1 MEVSLRA
8 LNNNDSA
15 ILGTPFSL
23 YVGDLD
29 STVTEQQLLQTFSF
43 SKLEGLAS
51 AMLCIDSFHRR
62 SLCYGYANFHSFHC
76 ATKAIE
82 ALNYT
87 ILNGKAIRNLASTI
101 DNWKLH
107 QIFSKFGDIQSSKVV
122 VSQDGKSKGYGF
134 VQYST
139 QESALNAIEKLY
151 AATVEGMELYVGP
164 FIRRAGRI
172 QESASFNNLYVK
184 NLDDDVTEEI
194 LDKNLYVKNINDD
207 VDEIELKQYFSQCG
221 IISSVKI
228 MRTNRGISKGFGFV
242 CFSNPDEANRAINT
256 LNGILFH
263 QKPLYV
269 AIAQTKRERTS
280 YLRIMY
286 AKQGPGLASTNFPV
300 HPTLYQRALQ
310 VYQAPGFRHGGMIP
324 NGFSSPPPSPL
335 FLTRAGQAAANNL
348 TNGNQR
354 AAANNSMLAVASPDE
369 RKDILGQ
376 GLYPLVKKLKC
387 GLTPKITEMSWK
399 WITPSC
405 SCCWKKQRSCLSS
418 QKVKK
423 VI

>member
-8 LNNNDSA
+8 HKNNDSA
-15 ILGTPFSL
+15 ILGTLFSL

-29 STVTEQQLLQTFSF
+29 STVTEQQLIQTFSF

-51 AMLCIDSFHRR
+51 AMLCVDSFHRR
-62 SLCYGYANFHSFHC
+62 SLRYGYANFHSFHC

-134 VQYST
+134 VQHST
-139 QESALNAIEKLY
+139 PESALNAIEKLY
-151 AATVEGMELYVGP
+151 AATVEGMELYVP
-164 FIRRAGRI
+164 SLRAGRI
-172 QESASFNNLYVK
+172 QESASFNNLY
-184 NLDDDVTEEI
+184 EI
-194 LDKNLYVKNINDD
+194 LRDKNLYVKNINDN

-256 LNGILFH
+256 LNGILVSSKAIG
-263 QKPLYV
+263 QDLV
-269 AIAQTKRERTS
+269 A
-280 YLRIMY
+280 
-286 AKQGPGLASTNFPV
+286 PFFPM

-335 FLTRAGQAAANNL
+335 FLTAPNSVRQYRGGRMNGQ
-348 TNGNQR
+348 
-354 AAANNSMLAVASPDE
+354 
-369 RKDILGQ
+369 
-376 GLYPLVKKLKC
+376 C
-387 GLTPKITEMSWK
+387 
-399 WITPSC
+399 
-405 SCCWKKQRSCLSS
+405 
-418 QKVKK
+418 
-423 VI
+423 

>member
-76 ATKAIE
+76 
-82 ALNYT
+82 
-87 ILNGKAIRNLASTI
+87 
-101 DNWKLH
+101 
-107 QIFSKFGDIQSSKVV
+107 
-122 VSQDGKSKGYGF
+122 DGKSKGYGF

-194 LDKNLYVKNINDD
+194 L
-207 VDEIELKQYFSQCG
+207 CG

>member
-151 AATVEGMELYVGP
+151 AATVEGMEL
-164 FIRRAGRI
+164 
-172 QESASFNNLYVK
+172 
-184 NLDDDVTEEI
+184 
-194 LDKNLYVKNINDD
+194 
-207 VDEIELKQYFSQCG
+207 
-221 IISSVKI
+221 
-228 MRTNRGISKGFGFV
+228 
-242 CFSNPDEANRAINT
+242 
-256 LNGILFH
+256 
-263 QKPLYV
+263 
-269 AIAQTKRERTS
+269 
-280 YLRIMY
+280 
-286 AKQGPGLASTNFPV
+286 
-300 HPTLYQRALQ
+300 
-310 VYQAPGFRHGGMIP
+310 
-324 NGFSSPPPSPL
+324 
-335 FLTRAGQAAANNL
+335 
-348 TNGNQR
+348 
-354 AAANNSMLAVASPDE
+354 MLAVASPDE

-376 GLYPLVKKLKC
+376 GLYPLVKKLKV
-387 GLTPKITEMSWK
+387 ITHIFVEDVLEMDHSELLVLLEEA
-399 WITPSC
+399 TELLE
-405 SCCWKKQRSCLSS
+405 LSKS
-418 QKVKK
+418 KESNLEATVREE
-423 VI
+423 